1 MNTYR
6 IEMYKS
12 KSIHRFCNVVAETAA
27 TAEMVA
33 HYYNLGY
40 WTVRSRL
47 LYEGGTV
54 DLCARE
60 IGQDFP
66 G

>member
-12 KSIHRFCNVVAETAA
+12 KSIHRFCNVVAETDA
-27 TAEMVA
+27 TAEIVA
-33 HYYNLGY
+33 HYYNPGY
-40 WTVRSRL
+40 WTVQTRL
-47 LYEGGTV
+47 LYDGGTV
-54 DLCARE
+54 DLCARKM
-60 IGQDFP
+60 GQDFP

>member
-1 MNTYR
+1 MNTYW

-12 KSIHRFCNVVAETAA
+12 RCVPRFCNVVAETAA
-27 TAEMVA
+27 TAEMIA
-33 HYYNLGY
+33 HYYNPGY

>member
-12 KSIHRFCNVVAETAA
+12 RSVHRFCNVVAETAA

-33 HYYNLGY
+33 HYYNPGY
-40 WTVRSRL
+40 WTVRSGL

-60 IGQDFP
+60 IGYNFL

>member
-6 IEMYKS
+6 IETYKS
-12 KSIHRFCNVVAETAA
+12 KSVYRFCNVVAETAA

-33 HYYNLGY
+33 HYYNPGY

-47 LYEGGTV
+47 LYEGGTT
-54 DLCARE
+54 DRCARE
-60 IGQDFP
+60 IG
-66 G
+66 

>member
-1 MNTYR
+1 VNTYR
-6 IEMYKS
+6 IEMRNAE
-12 KSIHRFCNVVAETAA
+12 HVRRFCNVVAETAA

-33 HYYNLGY
+33 CYYNAGY
-40 WTVRSRL
+40 RAVWSSL
-47 LYEGGTV
+47 LYAGGTV

-60 IGQDFP
+60 IGRNLP